1 MDRTR
6 RAWRGAA
13 VLVALTGATLAL
25 TGCGSGSA
33 RRDATATTATA
44 KTSVARASAT
54 TSPATAPSATTAVP
68 TAGTSTLDG
77 ADAAVAAQLQ
87 RLDGEL
93 SASTATSEGDPT
105 R

>member
-1 MDRTR
+1 
-6 RAWRGAA
+6 
-13 VLVALTGATLAL
+13 
-25 TGCGSGSA
+25 
-33 RRDATATTATA
+33 
-44 KTSVARASAT
+44 VARDSAT
-54 TSPATAPSATTAVP
+54 TSPASAPSTPTVAGAP
-68 TAGTSTLDG
+68 TAAGTPTLAG